1 MARKRPITAFGWAI
15 KKRLAELQLDQ
26 REFCRLHNIPEN
38 RLGDIM
44 TGARKA
50 TKQREQIKR
59 LLGIDE
65 DYPQEKA
72 E

>member
-1 MARKRPITAFGWAI
+1 MARKRPITAFGWEI
-15 KKRLAELQLDQ
+15 KKRLAELRMDQ
-26 REFCRLHNIPEN
+26 REFCRLYDIPEN

-50 TKQREQIKR
+50 TKHREKIER
-59 LLGIDE
+59 VLGIGNF
-65 DYPQEKA
+65 PEKRA

>member
-1 MARKRPITAFGWAI
+1 MARKRPITAFGWEI
-15 KKRLAELQLDQ
+15 KRRLAELQLDQ
-26 REFCRLHNIPEN
+26 REFCRINNIPEN

-50 TKQREQIKR
+50 IKQRQQIQH
-59 LLGIDE
+59 LLGIDNF
-65 DYPQEKA
+65 PQEKA

>member
-1 MARKRPITAFGWAI
+1 MARKRSITAFGWAI

-26 REFCRLHNIPEN
+26 REFCLMYEIPEN
-38 RLGDIM
+38 RLGDLI

-50 TKQREQIKR
+50 TRYREKVEII
-59 LLGIDE
+59 LGIKYLE
-65 DYPQEKA
+65 QKA